1 METRREN
8 MDKMSESEE
17 MYLITIARY
26 VEDGYEG
33 PVPLS
38 RLASRMA
45 VAPVS
50 VNQMIKKL
58 EEAGLVD
65 YIPYK
70 GVGLTDIGRKTAR
83 SVLRLRRLWELF
95 LVKHLALPLEEADAL
110 ACRMEH
116 ITSDEVAD
124 RLAAFLDHP
133 TISAVGKLIPA
144 SDTETFLAPPLRLSD
159 LNSGETAEI
168 LMIDAPEATQ
178 DFFTSEGLQPGVIVE
193 VLAISSNRTFLI
205 NTGGR
210 QSTLATP
217 VAEGVLVKRI
227 SEARSDHSA
236 IPREGEA

>member
-1 METRREN
+1 

-50 VNQMIKKL
+50 VNQMVKKL
-58 EEAGLVD
+58 EEGGLVD

-70 GVGLTDIGRKTAR
+70 GVGLTEIGRKTAR

-95 LVKHLALPLEEADAL
+95 LVKHLAIPLEEADAL

-133 TISAVGKLIPA
+133 TISAAGKPIPT
-144 SDTETFLAPPLRLSD
+144 SDMEISLAPPLRLSD
-159 LNSGETAEI
+159 LNSGEIAEI
-168 LMIDAPEATQ
+168 LMIDAPPAIE
-178 DFFTSEGLQPGVIVE
+178 DFFTSEGLQTGVIVE
-193 VLAISSNRTFLI
+193 VLAIGSNRAILLNI
-205 NTGGR
+205 GES
-210 QSTLATP
+210 QSTLAAP
-217 VAEGVLVKRI
+217 VAEGILVKKI
-227 SEARSDHSA
+227 TEDFAGDPTSF
-236 IPREGEA
+236 REVAE